1 MVIVHVQGLTPAILC
16 PYSSSEQAIRRSY
29 IEGIDTIHQL
39 GSGLTST
46 IPGLYKSEQAIRR
59 SYIEGTGNV
68 IIHPHGS
75 GVTPTIPRPY
85 KSSQDIKWSCM
96 GNHNIII
103 VELDKCLGS

>member
-29 IEGIDTIHQL
+29 IEGNDTIHQL

-68 IIHPHGS
+68 IINHHGHGLTS
-75 GVTPTIPRPY
+75 TIPGPY
-85 KSSQDIKWSCM
+85 KSSIKWSCM
-96 GNHNIII
+96 GDHNIII
-103 VELDKCLGS
+103 VELDKDTLCS